1 MLCVCLSCV
10 IIFTWKKKF
19 NDERS
24 LVGIGK
30 EMYRILFMGRM
41 EKKPVLWEIILFRV
55 VFKKNVEVRRLTMKG
70 RWNL

>member
-1 MLCVCLSCV
+1 MCVFKLCNH
-10 IIFTWKKKF
+10 FYMEKKKF

-55 VFKKNVEVRRLTMKG
+55 VLKKM
-70 RWNL
+70 